1 MSQAE
6 PITAPPAARILET
19 ARLRLAGGGF
29 RDLTLRPLA
38 EASGT
43 TVAALTYHFGSKA
56 QLIERLV
63 AQERAADGERHAA
76 FADRYAALPR
86 LVPSALA
93 VLIDAY
99 LDEAAGPARTTSL
112 IWSELL
118 LQAAGDAEARA
129 LIAPWIAERRVFWAD
144 LLDSRID
151 DASTWAR
158 AVTGH
163 VTDETIHSLAQG
175 EDADYRLLRRMGLE
189 RLTSRGAARDLSHPD
204 LFDAVVRRLD
214 PSLAL
219 PAATSAEEPFSPR
232 AQAIAEAAGEVI
244 VAEGAEAV
252 THRAVGERAETPA
265 SSVAYHFR
273 TRLDLLRAGLTVIYR
288 VAQGRLA
295 PRPGAGELEG
305 FVARGTAS
313 VALAA
318 ARDTT
323 LAPFA
328 ADLRRLRG
336 ENLRQRLAERL
347 ADPPGLDLCMAQAA
361 SITRLGSTLI
371 ALAADEPRAAADD
384 LVAWLVQGAPE
395 S

>member
-38 EASGT
+38 EASGA

-63 AQERAADGERHAA
+63 RQERAADAERHAA
-76 FADRYAALPR
+76 YLQRFAALPR
-86 LVPSALA
+86 LTPAALA
-93 VLIDAY
+93 VMLDAY
-99 LDEAAGPARTTSL
+99 LDEAAGPARTTNL

-118 LQAAGDAEARA
+118 LQAAGDADARA
-129 LIAPWIAERRVFWAD
+129 LIAPWIEERRAFWRS
-144 LLDSRID
+144 LFEGRID
-151 DASTWAR
+151 DPARWAQ
-158 AVTGH
+158 ACMGYA
-163 VTDETIHSLAQG
+163 TDETIHSLAQG
-175 EDADYRLLRRMGLE
+175 QDPDYLLLRRMGLE
-189 RLTSRGAARDLSHPD
+189 RLTSRGATRALSHPD

-219 PAATSAEEPFSPR
+219 PAASSAEEPFSPR

-252 THRAVGERAETPA
+252 THRAVGERADTPA

-288 VAQGRLA
+288 VAQGRLTL
-295 PRPGAGELEG
+295 RSGGALEG
-305 FVARGTAS
+305 VVARGTAS

-318 ARDTT
+318 ARDPS

-336 ENLRQRLAERL
+336 ENLRRRLAEHL
-347 ADPPGLDLCMAQAA
+347 PGADLCIAQAA
-361 SITRLGSTLI
+361 SITRLGSTLLTL
-371 ALAADEPRAAADD
+371 ATNEPRGPADGLVEWLVAGAAD
-384 LVAWLVQGAPE
+384 